1 MEEKDLRQEPLI
13 CLVCAWRET
22 CLKKYSFTGGQCLEF
37 CRDVTVKLPEENAKD
52 KDADNLASK

>member
-1 MEEKDLRQEPLI
+1 MEDKDLRQEPLL

-37 CRDVTVKLPEENAKD
+37 CRDVTVKLPDDRATKSAT
-52 KDADNLASK
+52 DASGSK